1 MPLLLAMYR
10 SYGYQRAA
18 IPAAVSGRLLT
29 CVCASGLKLPFAWS
43 AKALTV
49 PFAPLRTYRKRP
61 SLLKAMSDG
70 FKVLP
75 SGARMEAAAD

>member
-1 MPLLLAMYR
+1 VPLLLAMYT

-29 CVCASGLKLPFAWS
+29 CVCVSGFKLFVWIT
-43 AKALTV
+43 KALTV

-70 FKVLP
+70 YKVLP
-75 SGARMEAAAD
+75 SGAWMEAAAD